1 MIKDILK
8 CIPFCKIIIYC
19 IAFYV
24 LCSIFTGCAAVRS
37 TLYWYE
43 HSENMRMPDH
53 IENNMIGPDHTVNEE
68 SK

>member
-1 MIKDILK
+1 MKKLLLISLITLQ
-8 CIPFCKIIIYC
+8 
-19 IAFYV
+19 
-24 LCSIFTGCAAVRS
+24 GCAAVRS